1 MLYEWVNV
9 CVCVRGMLFSDEI
22 IAKGRKLELRSSRAK
37 IPSMSENTKNGVLD
51 RIVFPQT
58 HPHANP

>member
-1 MLYEWVNV
+1 MCV

-37 IPSMSENTKNGVLD
+37 IPSMSENTKNGVLH